1 MKLKELKDKISR
13 LGEGNKLLYTLSY
26 NHTHISF
33 ENVEKIVST
42 EEAINLIDDAENNIK
57 PSINISGNDCYR
69 DYERY
74 YSVSYMQKTSYGA
87 NGVFCIDFFIIKEK
101 EILDGIEKL
110 KEPYR
115 SIAIEEYNT
124 SKIGKY
130 ESYGDIELFIYNQ
143 IKTIVD
149 NIISDNGYE
158 IEHHVMNMI
167 ELRDLLVEEIT
178 NSVFPIDDFT
188 FYVDDDKMVLNIK
201 HFLFETPLE
210 IEQWIETIRHV
221 EYNF

>member
-26 NHTHISF
+26 NYTHISF
-33 ENVEKIVST
+33 ENVEKFVSI

-130 ESYGDIELFIYNQ
+130 NSYEDIELFIYNQ
-143 IKTIVD
+143 IKTIID
-149 NIISDNGYE
+149 NLITDNNYE
-158 IEHHVMNMI
+158 IEHHNIDMI
-167 ELRDLLVEEIT
+167 ELRDLLIEELT
-178 NSVFPIDDFT
+178 ESRFPIDDFN
-188 FYVDDDKMVLNIK
+188 FYVTDDKKLLNIK
-201 HFLFETPLE
+201 HFIFDESLE
-210 IEQWIETIRHV
+210 IEQWVETIRRV